1 MVSRSVLMAT
11 AALFLVLSLSMTQA
25 YASCTVHKYYPT
37 RGYDFANGNTIFH
50 YLDMD
55 PSMPDIQDAAVLSP
69 GQNGL
74 AEVRWS
80 WGSQCQDCDVSVGVF
95 GSWSE
100 GELARLFE
108 GIKGQRPGAY
118 VVPIPYK
125 APSSPGLYRLRV
137 IFSYGAQATDFNAT
151 NLCAETQCEGGECN
165 LLIADGL
172 VNVTPTSTEDSIPP
186 AVKII
191 RPKGASVGGV
201 VMSYIGEEIFIEA
214 LVDDPYVA
222 VSVLIEGKKVAG
234 ELPFGLNTTS
244 MGEGLYRVT
253 VTAVDKAQNQ
263 GQDEV
268 FIQLISRSRV
278 AGRQPLELWSTQT
291 QGRVTGTEL
300 SGDGRRLAIAE
311 EPNTLH
317 LLNGNGAD
325 YWSFSAPGS
334 ITALSMSGDGELLA
348 FSTANNVYVLR
359 KDGSVAWNYTTPE
372 WVNAVSISGDG
383 RIIGLATGT
392 VVYALEDGSLAW
404 NFTVPRGV
412 NAMALSESGGTTVL
426 AMGSDLYSLGKFGL
440 LEWNYTAPEG
450 INSISMSRDSSL
462 IAVAAGSSVYT
473 LTGRDGSMAW
483 NYTAPAVVTAV
494 ALSGNGELLALA
506 TGGYTAL
513 LDATGEPLSSFWVGE
528 VSSIRLSSS
537 GEYIASSSGSGVRY
551 FHNPAETPLVY
562 ELVLLAILLVGL
574 AIWKTKGLLLP
585 RREVV
590 LQEPKG
596 PEAPAPELPP
606 VVEEKPKKKPKVEP
620 EVKSLATGELRLRV
634 TSAVSGGAISGATV
648 TIDGDRGRTDAK
660 GAVLF
665 ERFPLKAYRVTVASP
680 LFEPQGQE
688 YTLKEG
694 SELLEIKLAPVAK
707 LTPEQQERLHE
718 AVSSLR
724 TRFEQFAT
732 FDTTIPCYYQRVGDR
747 LTDVVL
753 GLSGRPEYFLEA
765 PERYS
770 LFMEELV
777 GMVET
782 VCKGLSEIMVD
793 WKNIMLYKATTDL
806 TPACCMLKPP
816 IELGEDIPPFIRD
829 PEAYTRRNFRVV
841 QERLAN
847 VDSLITTELERLT
860 ILPISSLWKVS
871 DGLLSKARE
880 ERGARKAVLVIA
892 ADMVLD
898 YVQDMLKRPEILER
912 LKRGII

>member
-1 MVSRSVLMAT
+1 MAT
-11 AALFLVLSLSMTQA
+11 AALSLVLSLSITQA

-37 RGYDFANGNTIFH
+37 RDYDFANGNTIFH

-55 PSMPDIQDAAVLSP
+55 PFMPDIQDAAVLSP

-80 WGSQCQDCDVSVGVF
+80 WGSQCQDCNVSVGAF

-125 APSSPGLYRLRV
+125 APSAPGLYRLRV
-137 IFSYGAQATDFNAT
+137 IFSYGAQVTDFNAT
-151 NLCAETQCEGGECN
+151 NLCGETQCEGGKCN

-172 VNVTPTSTEDSIPP
+172 VNVTPLSTEDSIPP

-201 VMSYIGEEIFIEA
+201 VMDYIGEEIFIEA
-214 LVDDPYVA
+214 LVDDPYAA
-222 VSVLIEGKKVAG
+222 VSVLIEGKKVAEG
-234 ELPFGLNTTS
+234 LPFGLNTTT

-268 FIQLISRSRV
+268 FIQLINRSLV
-278 AGRQPLELWSTQT
+278 TGRQPLELWSTQM

-317 LLNGNGAD
+317 LLDGNGAD

-334 ITALSMSGDGELLA
+334 ITALSMSRDGESLA
-348 FSTANNVYVLR
+348 FATSNAVYILG
-359 KDGSVAWNYTTPE
+359 KDGSVAWNYTAPE
-372 WVNAVSISGDG
+372 WVNAISMSGDG
-383 RIIGLATGT
+383 KVISLAAGFTI
-392 VVYALEDGSLAW
+392 YALEDGSMIW
-404 NFTVPRGV
+404 NFT
-412 NAMALSESGGTTVL
+412 AKGGANGL
-426 AMGSDLYSLGKFGL
+426 AMSEKGEITALVVGPDLYALGRFGL

-450 INSISMSRDSSL
+450 INSISMSRDGSL

-473 LTGRDGSMAW
+473 LKGRDGSMAW

-494 ALSGNGELLALA
+494 ALDGNGELLALA

-513 LDATGEPLSSFWVGE
+513 LDATGEPLSSFWVGDT
-528 VSSIRLSSS
+528 SIKLSSS

-551 FHNPAETPLVY
+551 FHNPAEAPLVY

-574 AIWKTKGLLLP
+574 AIWKAKGLLLP

-590 LQEPKG
+590 LERPKEAEVSV
-596 PEAPAPELPP
+596 PEVLPP
-606 VVEEKPKKKPKVEP
+606 VVEKKPKKKPKVGP
-620 EVKSLATGELRLRV
+620 EVKPLATGELRLRV
-634 TSAVSGGAISGATV
+634 RSAVSGGAISGATV

-665 ERFPLKAYRVTVASP
+665 ERLPSKAYRITVASP
-680 LFEPQGQE
+680 LFAPLGQE

-732 FDTTIPCYYQRVGDR
+732 FDTTIPCYYRCVGDR
-747 LTDVVL
+747 LTDLVV

-782 VCKGLSEIMVD
+782 VCERLSEIMVD
-793 WKNIMLYKATTDL
+793 WKNIMLYKTTTDL
-806 TPACCMLKPP
+806 APVCCILKPP
-816 IELGEDIPPFIRD
+816 LELGDEIPSFIRD
-829 PEAYTRRNFRVV
+829 PEAYTRRNFRAV

-871 DGLLSKARE
+871 DGFLSKARE

-892 ADMVLD
+892 ADTVLN